1 MGVGKKI
8 FEAGMVKNV
17 LFSDSVVLFWAITVI
32 LVVYSIWE

>member
-1 MGVGKKI
+1 MAVGKKI

-32 LVVYSIWE
+32 LAVHSIWE